1 MSKQWGIGLWLF
13 ILSFT
18 AMGQQVSD
26 DRLKE
31 LVRIQQLLQNNAP
44 SYSTPS
50 LLVNP
55 NQVSTHIFDSLAAMP
70 ANYLLNR
77 KAVKIRMMPLG
88 YIQQATSILP
98 YDINGGSMLPARGD
112 QLLAS
117 AGFHASIGKRIQIQI
132 APEWVMAANKNYEG
146 FSQQL
151 GNRAWADR
159 YRFWNTIDIPEQFG
173 HGSINQLLPGQSF
186 IKYQI
191 NKISVGIST
200 QNLWWG
206 PGNKNALIMS
216 TNAPGFLHW
225 SVETNQPIQTNIGAF
240 EGQIIGGEL
249 TNSGIEPPRTNSVYN
264 GSFVYQP
271 KRNATRYMSGMMLSW
286 RPKWTPNLYLGFAKS
301 SYLYSADIT
310 SPIDYFPLQGF
321 FGKSITNTEKS
332 NQKASMGSLFIRYL
346 MPKDNAE
353 LYLEYGRKEQMLTPL
368 DFITSDAFRRA
379 YIVGFR
385 KLFPTK
391 NNAHFLFAAELTQMQ
406 AQTAEFIRKPDS
418 WYSHEYVREGYT
430 NRGRSM
436 GAGIGPGSNSQ
447 TFEIAWVKGLKRIG
461 LQFER
466 LRHNSD
472 FYYYAFE
479 YTNEFR
485 RHWIDLSTNL
495 KVDWHFKN
503 LFLSGQ
509 FGLIRSY
516 NYKWLIIQ
524 VDPNNFFAPG
534 NEILNV
540 AGKLSL
546 KYRL

>member
-1 MSKQWGIGLWLF
+1 MWKQYWLVMGLLLGF
-13 ILSFT
+13 L
-18 AMGQQVSD
+18 MVNGQTVTD
-26 DRLKE
+26 ERLKE
-31 LVRIQQLLQNNAP
+31 LLRVQQLLHPEKNSA
-44 SYSTPS
+44 S

-55 NQVSTHIFDSLAAMP
+55 NQVSLSVFDSLSGKP
-70 ANYLLNR
+70 ANYLFKHKN
-77 KAVKIRMMPLG
+77 ATIRLLPIGL
-88 YIQQATSILP
+88 IQQTTSILP
-98 YDINGGSMLPARGD
+98 YDINGGSLLPTRGD
-112 QLLAS
+112 QLLVSGGVYAT
-117 AGFHASIGKRIQIQI
+117 IGNKIQIQI
-132 APEWVMAANKNYEG
+132 APEWGVAANKNYEV

-159 YRFWNTIDIPEQFG
+159 YKFWNTIDIPEQFG
-173 HGSINQLLPGQSF
+173 QGSITQFLPGQSF
-186 IKYQI
+186 IKY
-191 NKISVGIST
+191 KAKHISFGLST

-206 PGNKNALIMS
+206 PGNRNALIMS
-216 TNAPGFLHW
+216 SNAPGFMHATI
-225 SVETNQPIQTNIGAF
+225 ETSQPIQTRIGEF

-249 TNSGIEPPRTNSVYN
+249 TNSGFEPPRTNSVYN
-264 GSFVYQP
+264 GNFVYQP
-271 KRNATRYMSGMMLSW
+271 KRNGTRYMTGMMLSW
-286 RPKWTPNLYLGFAKS
+286 RPKWTPNLYLGFAKA

-310 SPIDYFPLQGF
+310 NPVDYLPLQGF
-321 FGKSITNTEKS
+321 FGKSITNTEKN

-346 MPKDNAE
+346 MPKEQAE
-353 LYLEYGRKEQMLTPL
+353 LYLEYGRKEQLLTPL

-379 YIVGFR
+379 YLVGFR

-391 NNAHFLFAAELTQMQ
+391 NNAHILFAAELTQMQ
-406 AQTAEFIRKPDS
+406 AQTAEFIRNPDS
-418 WYSHEYVREGYT
+418 WYSHSYVREGYT
-430 NRGRSM
+430 NRGRSI

-447 TFEIAWVKGLKRIG
+447 SFEIAWVKGLKRIG

-479 YTNEFR
+479 YISDFR

-495 KVDWHFKN
+495 KIDWHLKN
-503 LFLSGQ
+503 VYLSGQ
-509 FGLIRSY
+509 FGVVRSY

-524 VDPNNFFAPG
+524 VDPNNFFVPG

>member
-1 MSKQWGIGLWLF
+1 MSKQWVIGLWCLS
-13 ILSFT
+13 LSFT
-18 AMGQQVSD
+18 AVGQQVSD

-31 LVRIQQLLQNNAP
+31 LLRIQQLLQ
-44 SYSTPS
+44 SSTPNYQTHS

-55 NQVSTHIFDSLAAMP
+55 NQVSSQIFDSLAAMP
-70 ANYLLNR
+70 ANYLFNQ
-77 KAVKIRMMPLG
+77 KSVKIRMLPLG

-112 QLLAS
+112 QLLAT
-117 AGFHASIGKRIQIQI
+117 AGLHASIGKKIQIQI
-132 APEWVMAANKNYEG
+132 APEWVMAANKNFEG

-173 HGSINQLLPGQSF
+173 QGRINQLLPGQSF
-186 IKYQI
+186 IKYQA
-191 NKISVGIST
+191 NKISIGLST

-271 KRNATRYMSGMMLSW
+271 KPNRTRYMTGMMLSW
-286 RPKWTPNLYLGFAKS
+286 RPKWTPNLYLGFAKA
-301 SYLYSADIT
+301 SYLYSTDIT
-310 SPIDYFPLQGF
+310 NPLDYLPLQGF
-321 FGKSITNTEKS
+321 LGKSITNNEKN
-332 NQKASMGSLFIRYL
+332 NQKASMGSLFIRYI
-346 MPKDNAE
+346 MPKDQAE
-353 LYLEYGRKEQMLTPL
+353 LYLEYGRKEQMLTPF
-368 DFITSDAFRRA
+368 DFITTDEFRRA

-391 NNAHFLFAAELTQMQ
+391 NNAHILFAAEFTQMQ
-406 AQTAEFIRKPDS
+406 AQTAEFIRNPDS

-430 NRGRSM
+430 NRGRSI

-447 TFEIAWVKGLKRIG
+447 TFEIAWIKGLKRIG
-461 LQFER
+461 IQFER
-466 LRHNSD
+466 LRHHSD

-479 YTNEFR
+479 YTSDFR
-485 RHWIDLSTNL
+485 RHWIDLATHL
-495 KVDWHFKN
+495 KLDWHFKN
-503 LFLSGQ
+503 IYLSGQ
-509 FGLIRSY
+509 FGLVRSY

-546 KYRL
+546 RYRL